1 LKRWQTSAVQKICFP
16 FLRMRGARLQSLRFR
31 YEKAG
36 LTVAD
41 EPIPWNAEAVLVE
54 AWIRFPP
61 GMTLRKNDLQL
72 LTPDRVPRPATTLHA
87 DAEEGIVRAVFRL
100 PPIQGPTKATV
111 QYQGNPL
118 GQVLL
123 PYLAA
128 DVFLRDLSLRSPTL
142 FALLGNYNVAC
153 QTLVEDQCRGLSA
166 GGILASPTSLL
177 PLSDFNL
184 RVEIADRRTGRTQ
197 SASVPFTGSQLVGKE
212 ASLSVILPTWPQGVG
227 TCSTRWILGDR
238 LLAHAEVRVIS
249 QSAFQQSL
257 YLGEGRF
264 LSQGKEG
271 AALFRHHLLARDDT
285 KGLRPCFLI
294 ASREPGMAGACTL
307 EVRVQFR
314 DPNLRPL
321 LCKHEMLVTDRASLC
336 IPNLTTVG
344 DFQQI
349 RAFELLSKGQLLGAL
364 PVRPTPAAGFN
375 SEGGFHSA
383 ADYDWTPFTEEE
395 LLDRLERLMEAGEQ
409 ERGMWSHAQAG

>member
-1 LKRWQTSAVQKICFP
+1 
-16 FLRMRGARLQSLRFR
+16 MRRARLQGIHYR

-41 EPIPWNAEAVLVE
+41 EPIPWNAEAILVE
-54 AWIRFPP
+54 ALLRFPSGVP
-61 GMTLRKNDLQL
+61 LRKSDLQL
-72 LTPDRVPRPATTLHA
+72 LTPDRVPRSATALHT
-87 DAEEGIVRAVFRL
+87 DAEEGVVRAVFRL
-100 PPIQGPTKATV
+100 PSIQGPTKATV
-111 QYQGNPL
+111 HYQANPL
-118 GQVLL
+118 GQVLI

-128 DVFLRDLSLRSPTL
+128 DVFFRDLSLRSPTI

-184 RVEIADRRTGRTQ
+184 RVEVADRRTGRTQ
-197 SASVPFTGSQLVGKE
+197 SVSVPFTGSQLVGKE
-212 ASLSVILPTWPQGVG
+212 VSLSVILPTWPHGVG

-249 QSAFQQSL
+249 QSAFLQSL

-271 AALFRHHLLARDDT
+271 AAPFRHHLVARDDS

-294 ASREPGMAGACTL
+294 ASREPGMAGACGL

-314 DPNLRPL
+314 DPSCRPL

-336 IPNLTTVG
+336 VPDLTAVG
-344 DFQQI
+344 DSQQI
-349 RAFELLSKGQLLGAL
+349 RSFELLCKGQLLGTL
-364 PVRPTPAAGFN
+364 PVCPTPAAVFN
-375 SEGGFHSA
+375 SEGGFRNT
-383 ADYDWTPFTEEE
+383 ADYDWTWCSSKEAE
-395 LLDRLERLMEAGEQ
+395 LLDRMDALLPDRMDELLASKSALPQIGSEYFSPWVRE
-409 ERGMWSHAQAG
+409 

>member
-1 LKRWQTSAVQKICFP
+1 
-16 FLRMRGARLQSLRFR
+16 MRGAKLQNLRFR

-41 EPIPWNAEAVLVE
+41 EAIPWNAEAVLVE
-54 AWIRFPP
+54 ALIRFPP
-61 GMTLRKNDLQL
+61 GTSLRKNDLQL
-72 LTPDRVPRPATTLHA
+72 LTPDRVPRPASILQT
-87 DAEEGIVRAVFRL
+87 DAEDGAVRAVFRL
-100 PPIQGPTKATV
+100 PPIQGQTRATV
-111 QYQGNPL
+111 QYQGSPL

-123 PYLAA
+123 PYLTS
-128 DVFLRDLSLRSPTL
+128 DVFLRNLCLRSPTI

-153 QTLVEDQCRGLSA
+153 QTLVEGQCQGLSA

-184 RVEIADRRTGRTQ
+184 RVEIAERRSGHTQ
-197 SASVPFTGSQLVGKE
+197 SAWVPLTGSQLVGKE

-227 TCSTRWILGDR
+227 TCFTRWILGDR

-271 AALFRHHLLARDDT
+271 AALFRHHLLARDDS

-294 ASREPGMAGACTL
+294 ASREPGMAGTCTL

-314 DPNLRPL
+314 DPNCRPL
-321 LCKHEMLVTDRASLC
+321 LCKHEMLVTDRATLC
-336 IPNLTTVG
+336 VPDLTAVG

-364 PVRPTPAAGFN
+364 PVRPTPAAAFN
-375 SEGGFHSA
+375 GEGGFHSS
-383 ADYDWTPFTEEE
+383 ADYACTWCSRMEEE
-395 LLDRLERLMEAGEQ
+395 MLERLEALLPEQ
-409 ERGMWSHAQAG
+409 PTPPLADKSALQQIDSECSSLAFHW